1 MLLVCPF
8 SLLEAL
14 RHHEVFLLERTRLG
28 TTTTTTTTWMLGTL
42 FLKQILRAL
51 LEVEESNN
59 NFFI

>member
-28 TTTTTTTTWMLGTL
+28 TTTTTTSWMLGTL

>member
-1 MLLVCPF
+1 
-8 SLLEAL
+8 
-14 RHHEVFLLERTRLG
+14 LG
-28 TTTTTTTTWMLGTL
+28 TTTTTTSWMLGTL

>member
-28 TTTTTTTTWMLGTL
+28 TTTTTTTSWMLGTL